1 VLAVGANPCIAR
13 SQGAGGG
20 SLINLDRLQIISL
33 GASIG
38 RVLPSQVEPATV
50 YATQA
55 EYGPIGQ
62 HWHLNFSVSYW
73 ESRYRDAVV
82 REFVDAIDKNLTDT
96 SARVQPSRIDV
107 FDVTFGGDMRYTPV
121 SSNVLK
127 PFAGFGVA
135 AHVINVEGK
144 LIKGTFVERNLD
156 DIGFGVY
163 ATTGLGIR
171 ISRSIGVEANVRADL
186 VGGLRSVQARAG
198 GTYYFGRIRGM

>member
-1 VLAVGANPCIAR
+1 VSIGAIP
-13 SQGAGGG
+13 SVTHGQGTGGG

-38 RVLPSQVEPATV
+38 RIMPSQVEPATV

-62 HWHLNFSVSYW
+62 KWHLSFSASYW

-82 REFVDAIDKNLTDT
+82 RTFVDSLDKSLTDT
-96 SARVQPSRIDV
+96 SARIQASRIDV
-107 FDVTFGGDMRYTPV
+107 FDVTFGGDLRYSPV
-121 SSNVLK
+121 SNRFIK
-127 PFAGFGVA
+127 PFAGAGVA
-135 AHVINVEGK
+135 AHVINAEGK
-144 LIKGTFVERNLD
+144 LIKGTFVERTLD
-156 DIGFGVY
+156 DIAFGVY
-163 ATTGLGIR
+163 GTAGVGIR
-171 ISRSIGVEANVRADL
+171 ISRSVGVEGLVRGDL